1 MRVEVVFEPER
12 AGEVGDTLVVSSL
25 EHGSYRC
32 KLRGL
37 CSPPLPQV
45 RAVIVVEAAA
55 AVAVVV
61 VVVAVCTRHHPRD
74 TFVVAADVHTRY

>member
-1 MRVEVVFEPER
+1 M
-12 AGEVGDTLVVSSL
+12 SSP

-45 RAVIVVEAAA
+45 RVVIVAEAAVVAVAVIV
-55 AVAVVV
+55 AVVAEYIT
-61 VVVAVCTRHHPRD
+61 AVLRIISLLPLRLLSS
-74 TFVVAADVHTRY
+74 